1 MGRPWGALCAQY
13 LEKGNI
19 NQEEFKRDTTV
30 VITVSGHRM
39 AIGMEAADLDL
50 VPVKV
55 FGVQLEKAKTYN
67 INPETVLKDVYG
79 HLEKLKLQGY
89 YGFASEIQKKMRI
102 IVVGRDA
109 IVNWILGVI
118 CDLKLPESPSIAP
131 VPLRYHYNG
140 IGASFGWKD
149 ISNISPLQSFLVDV
163 ALAKPLRTDSWHCLI
178 RMKRTQSSTGRPY
191 ASFMDPLPHCLH
203 EVGDVEKATPTN
215 PSCID
220 DGRLEVVGSKSD
232 FWYGGIDWPLLDQV
246 RGIRFEFIEG
256 AGGVVDLRIDEG
268 MSFGIRIEDLV
279 EIEISYHGQVN
290 ILALPD
296 CAAKSIHHSTQSS
309 VSQANAKD

>member
-1 MGRPWGALCAQY
+1 MTKNTMEDGKVRG
-13 LEKGNI
+13 
-19 NQEEFKRDTTV
+19 DTISVCGTYRIKEV
-30 VITVSGHRM
+30 VSNVISKCDPNNTLHLKITLLIIS
-39 AIGMEAADLDL
+39 
-50 VPVKV
+50 
-55 FGVQLEKAKTYN
+55 
-67 INPETVLKDVYG
+67 LKEDPPLYEG
-79 HLEKLKLQGY
+79 
-89 YGFASEIQKKMRI
+89 
-102 IVVGRDA
+102 
-109 IVNWILGVI
+109 
-118 CDLKLPESPSIAP
+118 SI
-131 VPLRYHYNG
+131 H
-140 IGASFGWKD
+140 IK
-149 ISNISPLQSFLVDV
+149 
-163 ALAKPLRTDSWHCLI
+163 
-178 RMKRTQSSTGRPY
+178 
-191 ASFMDPLPHCLH
+191 
-203 EVGDVEKATPTN
+203 EVTPTN

>member
-1 MGRPWGALCAQY
+1 
-13 LEKGNI
+13 
-19 NQEEFKRDTTV
+19 
-30 VITVSGHRM
+30 
-39 AIGMEAADLDL
+39 
-50 VPVKV
+50 
-55 FGVQLEKAKTYN
+55 
-67 INPETVLKDVYG
+67 
-79 HLEKLKLQGY
+79 
-89 YGFASEIQKKMRI
+89 MRI
-102 IVVGRDA
+102 IVVARDA

-163 ALAKPLRTDSWHCLI
+163 ALAESTRTDSWHCII
-178 RMKRTQSSTGRPY
+178 RMKRTQSSTGQPY

-203 EVGDVEKATPTN
+203 EVGDVEKADNPTFYGRFCYYFILRGLSYSMSDRPSIKVLNHLGHWEIYNHLPTNLNSICFLNLPIFDPSRNRGVTKNTMEDGKTPTN
-215 PSCID
+215 PSFID

-246 RGIRFEFIEG
+246 RGVRFEFIEG
-256 AGGVVDLRIDEG
+256 ARGVVHLRIDEG
-268 MSFGIRIEDLV
+268 MSFGIRIEELV

-296 CAAKSIHHSTQSS
+296 CAAKSIRLSTQSS

>member
-1 MGRPWGALCAQY
+1 
-13 LEKGNI
+13 
-19 NQEEFKRDTTV
+19 
-30 VITVSGHRM
+30 
-39 AIGMEAADLDL
+39 
-50 VPVKV
+50 
-55 FGVQLEKAKTYN
+55 
-67 INPETVLKDVYG
+67 
-79 HLEKLKLQGY
+79 
-89 YGFASEIQKKMRI
+89 MRI

-203 EVGDVEKATPTN
+203 EVGDVEKAGLGCGSGVGWGGPGDGVGYGVWLSWGTWWPGWLLLVLLGLGRAG
-215 PSCID
+215 SVDGWGD
-220 DGRLEVVGSKSD
+220 DQGGGRKGEKGRERERRKKKENLQCGD
-232 FWYGGIDWPLLDQV
+232 FDCTYLFPLQ
-246 RGIRFEFIEG
+246 
-256 AGGVVDLRIDEG
+256 
-268 MSFGIRIEDLV
+268 
-279 EIEISYHGQVN
+279 
-290 ILALPD
+290 
-296 CAAKSIHHSTQSS
+296 
-309 VSQANAKD
+309 